1 LVSQT
6 PKSLFV
12 SSTSL
17 AISSSAKDQ
26 ASKAPS
32 VRINDLVLLDLIFS
46 KKSNISLYYV
56 GEVLSEESGSNWKI
70 KSMRLYRTQSFSVV
84 VFLKV
89 QDVTS

>member
-1 LVSQT
+1 MVSQT
-6 PKSLFV
+6 HKSLFV

-70 KSMRLYRTQSFSVV
+70 KRMR
-84 VFLKV
+84 
-89 QDVTS
+89 

>member
-1 LVSQT
+1 
-6 PKSLFV
+6 
-12 SSTSL
+12 
-17 AISSSAKDQ
+17 
-26 ASKAPS
+26 
-32 VRINDLVLLDLIFS
+32 LLDLIFS